1 MQIIAVS
8 DNLLNFPTTTATAA
22 AWGAQTTDW
31 SDNVS
36 YEDGHKLNEQEDK
49 LRYLNIFHVH
59 GTGGGQCV
67 DQLLL
72 GQCEIDKRT
81 VGVVSIPSERPAA
94 V

>member
-49 LRYLNIFHVH
+49 LRYLNIFHEL
-59 GTGGGQCV
+59 GTGDSVLTNC
-67 DQLLL
+67 
-72 GQCEIDKRT
+72 C
-81 VGVVSIPSERPAA
+81 
-94 V
+94 